1 MTHGLEIAM
10 PSGSASSGGAA
21 IARRPSSMALP
32 VALGDQEA
40 GSTLTTPAETMD
52 KKKKKNA
59 LTNQSKNKVALAST
73 KLDEAKVLQDEIA
86 QNDDMYP

>member
-10 PSGSASSGGAA
+10 PSGSASSSGAA

-52 KKKKKNA
+52 KKKKNA

>member
-52 KKKKKNA
+52 KKKNA

-73 KLDEAKVLQDEIA
+73 KLDEAKVLQGEIA